1 MYKKEIDKT
10 IDLIKRGLSK
20 RKIRSRYRHS
30 ESSSSSYIR
39 LCLEQTTIVRVSD
52 HFSYNKIPINI
63 VFNNDKLIY
72 ICNNVKEEYGL
83 SDIPYIVHEIVSK
96 FYYDSRY

>member
-20 RKIRSRYRHS
+20 RKIRSRFRHS
-30 ESSSSSYIR
+30 ESSSSSYVR
-39 LCLEQTTIVRVSD
+39 LCLEQSTVVRVSD

-72 ICNNVKEEYGL
+72 IHDNIREEYGL
-83 SDIPYIVHEIVSK
+83 SDIPYVVHEIVLK
-96 FYYDSRY
+96 LYYDSRC